1 MGFFRQS
8 NSDGHKKN
16 VLRCAVQSLL
26 MQCEVLQ
33 VLARPSGSPV
43 EMLQVFRGITASS
56 SGAARL
62 SRWTRTAAEISHA
75 WDGECLHVKTDI
87 SFSAHIRVS
96 L

>member
-1 MGFFRQS
+1 MGFFRQI

-26 MQCEVLQ
+26 MQCEVL

-56 SGAARL
+56 GAACL
-62 SRWTRTAAEISHA
+62 SRWTRTAAEISHT